1 MKYLVSGSGGP
12 GFESAADAKDKLDN
26 VVHPTFEALMKLE
39 SEGKILGGGL
49 PVGDRAIVFIL
60 EAASNA
66 EADII
71 IQNLP
76 MWSLLEWQVLPLQDI
91 SGRLEQ
97 EKALLEKMGG

>member
-1 MKYLVSGSGGP
+1 M
-12 GFESAADAKDKLDN
+12 
-26 VVHPTFEALMKLE
+26 
-39 SEGKILGGGL
+39 L

-60 EAASNA
+60 EASSNA
-66 EADII
+66 EADSI

-97 EKALLEKMGG
+97 EKALLAKMGG